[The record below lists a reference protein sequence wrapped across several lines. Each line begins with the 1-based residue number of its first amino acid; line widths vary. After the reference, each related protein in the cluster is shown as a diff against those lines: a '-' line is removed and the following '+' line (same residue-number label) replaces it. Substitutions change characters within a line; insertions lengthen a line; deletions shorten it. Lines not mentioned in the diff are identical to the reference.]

1 LAAGAGSTS
10 SSSALFLGL
19 FKNALIYLFNL
30 KIITNFNFTGPQEPQ
45 LVQVNVKSEMPV
57 EQQPA
62 ATHKHNDQDMLA
74 MVEAQ
79 QWLAAHQQHGADEM
93 MVK

>member
-1 LAAGAGSTS
+1 
-10 SSSALFLGL
+10 
-19 FKNALIYLFNL
+19 
-30 KIITNFNFTGPQEPQ
+30 
-45 LVQVNVKSEMPV
+45 VKSEMPV
-57 EQQPA
+57 ELQPA
-62 ATHKHNDQDMLA
+62 ATHKHNDQEMLA